1 MSRPHSPSSRT
12 VRTCLSSSSKREHP
26 HHPTLGPRAPAPFRR
41 GDGFFLRPLHRALHH
56 VVQNLEWQ
64 PAPTCGRVLRWRKWL
79 TRLRIGDVPL
89 SREETEYESLQL
101 VHHPRILCLLLHH
114 ADLVEFFDHQGVGV
128 KGVVPEIR
136 LSERLKGEPNRLLLV
151 PATGGRS
158 TVAAPCSSSSG
169 RSVAR
174 HLSSPPC
181 EHEQPSR
188 HYRDESTYRRHTPPC

>member
-64 PAPTCGRVLRWRKWL
+64 PGPTCGRVLRWRKWL
-79 TRLRIGDVPL
+79 PRLRIGDVPL
-89 SREETEYESLQL
+89 SREEPEYESLQL
-101 VHHPRILCLLLHH
+101 IHHPRILRLLLHH
-114 ADLVEFFDHQGVGV
+114 TDLIELLDKQRVCIESVI
-128 KGVVPEIR
+128 PEIR
-136 LSERLKGEPNRLLLV
+136 LAERLKSEPDRLFLV
-151 PATGGRS
+151 PAAASRLV
-158 TVAAPCSSSSG
+158 VAAPCSCSSC

-174 HLSSPPC
+174 HLSS
-181 EHEQPSR
+181 
-188 HYRDESTYRRHTPPC
+188 